1 MSAIIIELPVHPLS
15 RKIMLSSHQVIG
27 DNTIRCVGHDLLHD
41 QLSHRWV
48 NTSRAVKTQM
58 QLTTTIRIQI
68 SSRLH
73 SIIDGDLHHVG
84 LHLYYTH
91 REIMH
96 NFIWSAQLCGCSVM
110 IALSRWYDLH
120 DIDEEDYS
128 KDTAYRKWLVF
139 SKKKKKEQGKSWI
152 KSNRKVDAAY
162 SMHRVYLDHN
172 FEQRVAMCLGD
183 IIGDLSTRHGG
194 PSKHMI
200 ESFVLY
206 CYYTY
211 IGHTMTRLSDVYSM
225 ATSTVS
231 LRINT
236 FRDQIRTTD
245 ISSALDRHFA

>member
-1 MSAIIIELPVHPLS
+1 MSTFTIELPVHPLS
-15 RKIMLSSHQVIG
+15 RKIMLASHEIID

-58 QLTTTIRIQI
+58 QLTTTIKIQI

-73 SIIDGDLHHVG
+73 SLIDADLHHVG

-96 NFIWSAQLCGCSVM
+96 NFIWSAQLCGCSVS
-110 IALSRWYDLH
+110 IAISRWFDLY
-120 DIDEEDYS
+120 DIDEDDYS

-139 SKKKKKEQGKSWI
+139 SRKKKNQHGKSWV
-152 KSNRKVDAAY
+152 KSSRKVNTKH
-162 SMHRVYLDHN
+162 SLHRVYLAHD
-172 FEQRVAMCLGD
+172 FESRVAMCLR
-183 IIGDLSTRHGG
+183 DLITEVSTPHGG

-211 IGHTMTRLSDVYSM
+211 IGHTMDRLSEIYCI
-225 ATSTVS
+225 AASTVGH
-231 LRINT
+231 RINT
-236 FRDQIRTTD
+236 FRDQLHHNGID
-245 ISSALDRHFA
+245 KVLDRHFA